1 MKDEKQH
8 IATLLN
14 RFLEGE
20 STLAEEEQLV
30 QYFATH
36 SVDREWEPY
45 KQMFA
50 YFDSGMDDMSCAS
63 KPKIV
68 MMPWRSVIGI
78 AASVAIAVGIGLSA
92 IYFNFRNGDQDVPEI
107 ADNTM
112 ANAEIEVGQDNNVSE
127 ATLHPQI
134 IAEKPLAVNN
144 RVKQR
149 ATTEEEEAEY
159 RVKVAEEE
167 YAQRKAEEELW
178 AENVIAVTYALQE
191 QELLELQRQIDI
203 EYEQKY
209 LASLPAPQVIEVP

>member
-20 STLAEEEQLV
+20 STLAEEEQLA

-134 IAEKPLAVNN
+134 IAEKPLTVNN

-167 YAQRKAEEELW
+167 YAQRKAEEEIW

>member
-1 MKDEKQH
+1 MKDEKRH

-20 STLAEEEQLV
+20 STLAEEEQLA

-50 YFDSGMDDMSCAS
+50 YFDSDMDDTSCAS

-68 MMPWRSVIGI
+68 MMPWRRVIGI

-107 ADNTM
+107 ADITM
-112 ANAEIEVGQDNNVSE
+112 ENARIEDSQDNNVSV

-134 IAEKPLAVNN
+134 IAEKPLTVNN

-191 QELLELQRQIDI
+191 QELLELQRQIDM

-209 LASLPAPQVIEVP
+209 LASMPAPQVIEVP

>member
-127 ATLHPQI
+127 VTLHPQI
-134 IAEKPLAVNN
+134 IAEKPSTVNN

-167 YAQRKAEEELW
+167 YAQRKAEEEIW

>member
-1 MKDEKQH
+1 MKDEKRH

-14 RFLEGE
+14 RFLDGE
-20 STLAEEEQLV
+20 STLAEEEQLA

-134 IAEKPLAVNN
+134 IAEKPLTVNN

-167 YAQRKAEEELW
+167 YAQRKAEEEIW

-209 LASLPAPQVIEVP
+209 LASMPAPQVIEVP

>member
-1 MKDEKQH
+1 MKDEKRH

-14 RFLEGE
+14 RFLDGE
-20 STLAEEEQLV
+20 STLAEEEQLA

-68 MMPWRSVIGI
+68 MMPWRRVIGI

-107 ADNTM
+107 ADNKM
-112 ANAEIEVGQDNNVSE
+112 ANAEIEVGKDNNVSE

-134 IAEKPLAVNN
+134 IAEKPLTVNN

-191 QELLELQRQIDI
+191 QELLELQRQIDM

-209 LASLPAPQVIEVP
+209 LASMPAPQVIEVP

>member
-1 MKDEKQH
+1 MKDEKRH

-134 IAEKPLAVNN
+134 IAEKPLTVNN

-167 YAQRKAEEELW
+167 YAQRKAEEEIW

>member
-134 IAEKPLAVNN
+134 IAEKPLTVNN

-191 QELLELQRQIDI
+191 QELLELQRQIDM

>member
-20 STLAEEEQLV
+20 STLAEEEQLA

-134 IAEKPLAVNN
+134 IAEKPLTVNN

>member
-134 IAEKPLAVNN
+134 IAEKPLTGTN

>member
-127 ATLHPQI
+127 ATLQPQI
-134 IAEKPLAVNN
+134 IAEKPLTVNN

>member
-1 MKDEKQH
+1 MKDEKRH

-20 STLAEEEQLV
+20 STLAEEEQLA

-127 ATLHPQI
+127 VTLHPQI
-134 IAEKPLAVNN
+134 IAEKPLTVNN

>member
-1 MKDEKQH
+1 
-8 IATLLN
+8 
-14 RFLEGE
+14 
-20 STLAEEEQLV
+20 
-30 QYFATH
+30 
-36 SVDREWEPY
+36 
-45 KQMFA
+45 
-50 YFDSGMDDMSCAS
+50 
-63 KPKIV
+63 

-127 ATLHPQI
+127 ATLQPQI
-134 IAEKPLAVNN
+134 IAEKPLTVNN

-167 YAQRKAEEELW
+167 YAQRKAEEEIW

>member
-134 IAEKPLAVNN
+134 IAEKPLTVNN

-159 RVKVAEEE
+159 RVKVAEE
-167 YAQRKAEEELW
+167 Q
-178 AENVIAVTYALQE
+178 
-191 QELLELQRQIDI
+191 
-203 EYEQKY
+203 
-209 LASLPAPQVIEVP
+209 

>member
-1 MKDEKQH
+1 MKDEKRH

-20 STLAEEEQLV
+20 STLAEEEQLA

-50 YFDSGMDDMSCAS
+50 YFDSGMDDTSCAS

-68 MMPWRSVIGI
+68 MMPWRRVIGI
-78 AASVAIAVGIGLSA
+78 AASVAIAVGIDLSA

-107 ADNTM
+107 ADITM
-112 ANAEIEVGQDNNVSE
+112 ANAGIEDCQDNNVSV

-134 IAEKPLAVNN
+134 IAEKPLTVNN

-191 QELLELQRQIDI
+191 QELLELQRQIDM

-209 LASLPAPQVIEVP
+209 LASMPAPQVIEVP

>member
-107 ADNTM
+107 ADNKM
-112 ANAEIEVGQDNNVSE
+112 ANAEIEVGKDNNVSE

-134 IAEKPLAVNN
+134 IAEKPSTVNN

-167 YAQRKAEEELW
+167 YAQRKAEEEIW

>member
-1 MKDEKQH
+1 MKDEKRH

-14 RFLEGE
+14 RFLDGE

-68 MMPWRSVIGI
+68 MMPWRRVIGI

-107 ADNTM
+107 ADNKM
-112 ANAEIEVGQDNNVSE
+112 ANAEIEVGKDNNVSE

-134 IAEKPLAVNN
+134 IAEKPLTVNN

-191 QELLELQRQIDI
+191 QELLELQRQIDM

-209 LASLPAPQVIEVP
+209 LASMPAPQVIEVP

>member
-127 ATLHPQI
+127 ATLQPQI
-134 IAEKPLAVNN
+134 IAEKPLTVNN

-167 YAQRKAEEELW
+167 YAQRKAEEEIW

>member
-134 IAEKPLAVNN
+134 IAEKPLTVNN

-149 ATTEEEEAEY
+149 ATTEDEEAEY

-191 QELLELQRQIDI
+191 QELLELQRQIDM

-209 LASLPAPQVIEVP
+209 LASMPEPQVIEVP

>member
-134 IAEKPLAVNN
+134 IAEKPLTVNN

-191 QELLELQRQIDI
+191 QELLELQRQIDM

-209 LASLPAPQVIEVP
+209 LASMPAPQVIEVP

>member
-1 MKDEKQH
+1 MKDEKRH

-134 IAEKPLAVNN
+134 IAEKPLTVNN

-203 EYEQKY
+203 EYE
-209 LASLPAPQVIEVP
+209 

>member
-1 MKDEKQH
+1 MKDEKRH

-20 STLAEEEQLV
+20 STLAEEEQLA

-50 YFDSGMDDMSCAS
+50 YFDSDMDDTCCAS

-68 MMPWRSVIGI
+68 MMQWRRAIGI

-107 ADNTM
+107 ADITM
-112 ANAEIEVGQDNNVSE
+112 ANAGIEDSQDNNVSV

-134 IAEKPLAVNN
+134 IAEKPLTVNN

-191 QELLELQRQIDI
+191 QELLELQRQIDM

-209 LASLPAPQVIEVP
+209 LASMPAPQVIEVP

>member
-134 IAEKPLAVNN
+134 IAEKPLTVNN

-167 YAQRKAEEELW
+167 YAQRKAEEEIW

>member
-134 IAEKPLAVNN
+134 IAEKPLTVNN